1 MSPTLAV
8 DLATLIRD
16 NTEIAA
22 TRLVPEL
29 KLHLASDITPL
40 WQLTEAELE
49 QANLPPPY
57 WAFAWPGSQALARL
71 ILDQPH
77 WVRGH
82 NVLDFAAGSGLAG
95 LAAAWAG
102 AALVTANDIDAVA
115 IAAITL
121 NADVNDLTIAIA
133 GDDLTAAAP
142 LTRWDV
148 VLAGDVCYERP
159 MTERIWPWLTALAR
173 AGTIVLMA
181 DPGRAYLPSA
191 GLEEIARY
199 PVPTLLAVEDRE
211 ERMTRVFRLTAK
223 P

>member
-8 DLATLIRD
+8 DLAGLIRD

-71 ILDQPH
+71 VLDQPH
-77 WVRGH
+77 WVCGR

-95 LAAAWAG
+95 LAAARAG

-121 NADVNDLTIAIA
+121 NAAVNDLPLAIA
-133 GDDLTAAAP
+133 GEDLTAALP
-142 LTRWDV
+142 TTRWDV

-159 MTERIWPWLTALAR
+159 MTERVWPWLEALAR
-173 AGTIVLMA
+173 AGTTVLMA
-181 DPGRAYLPSA
+181 DPGRAYLPNA
-191 GLEEIARY
+191 GLEEIASY

-211 ERMTRVFRLTAK
+211 ERLTRVFRLTA
-223 P
+223 